1 MPSYPDSHCHFTTR
15 PCSPIRPPFNNFHAS
30 DVLSLT
36 VHSLTHLQEW
46 DLLKA
51 GKGENRKL
59 DIVIVVGA
67 FKSRRAK
74 RLQHIAKIAKIQTY
88 WIDSPSCI
96 NVERNAITWQDSR
109 RRIGSTFGF
118 LPHGETLV
126 GIMPDSSISN
136 RTLEEVMQKLY
147 EIQNRDI

>member
-1 MPSYPDSHCHFTTR
+1 MT
-15 PCSPIRPPFNNFHAS
+15 
-30 DVLSLT
+30 
-36 VHSLTHLQEW
+36 LQEW

-51 GKGENRKL
+51 GKDESRKL
-59 DIVIVVGA
+59 DVVIVVGA

-74 RLQHIAKIAKIQTY
+74 RLQHIAKIARIPTY

-118 LPHGETLV
+118 LPYGKTLV
-126 GIMPDSSISN
+126 GIVPDSSVSD
-136 RTLEEVMQKLY
+136 RTLEEVMRKVY
-147 EIQNRDI
+147 EIQNQDF